1 MAFFKNRVSRN
12 DSRGRSAPALLA
24 GLLLVGAGVASMP
37 SASPV
42 QAADADPLLVVQT
55 AGGTVRDGSV
65 IENGTAVAL
74 SVGSL
79 LEEGSGSREL
89 RLDLPDG
96 AVYQAGGVTA
106 PEGWTVEFS
115 TNGGDTWVSTEP
127 GTASDVTNIR
137 ATSTVTAGAIS
148 DGSQIYS
155 TTVTSPIPAST
166 FGAATGGD
174 GWDVFFY
181 DNYVLNIFHHQ
192 YSYVAVDCHYRS
204 DPDGAGSLNGG
215 DRCEGWNPSLTSGE
229 AHSKFDGYRAANK
242 SGGWVYGETGE
253 LYAFTAEVSSGK
265 PGVLCIDLNTSPPE
279 NCGFTALGD
288 STNISSYDSL
298 SNAEGNA
305 TRLFGAET
313 TNDELLCFDAVTGVA
328 CQGSPVSVGA
338 ANRNKVSVLAA
349 GDRVFVATD
358 VQIGCW
364 NTSDLTT
371 CAGAWPAVY
380 ATLGWN
386 HSTYIPLLHADAS
399 GVVNGVC
406 SAGGCLDLAGQDVTY
421 HATENPTGWKN
432 PFVVLG
438 QTGGSYVD
446 QYGAF
451 ATSGTR
457 AYIGPILSP
466 GSAIYC
472 FDFITEE
479 ACAEFDGSASVDNY
493 VYAYRA
499 DPNNPNCIWWNSDP
513 GKIGLFDA
521 VTGATE
527 CSGNPVITLQPSAF
541 APRFVCTTNGGID
554 RWRSV
559 ALSST
564 TGGGTAESQAL
575 TIRTG
580 NGAAVAGWSDVD
592 IDVAESKDLTSLSVD
607 ATGARP
613 TFNVGFTN
621 VTGSIESATFDI
633 SYEGRGP
640 ELCVDVVLDN
650 TDVTGAPNCPLL
662 TSTVG
667 TLSENVT
674 AQTTATA
681 ESRSFT
687 IGGDATECPE
697 DIVYA
702 SPPGPVQNLRAV
714 SKSGTEV
721 TVTFDEPADDGGSP
735 IRWFEYSTD
744 GGSTWRVAS
753 TTSPEAGKYTFDVTS
768 LTAGTEVTVVVRAVN
783 AIGDSTNESA
793 SATPVA
799 TTTTA
804 APTTTTIV
812 PTRDPDGV
820 LPEAS
825 DPAVIVQIVDGVR
838 SELASELVNGD
849 RRVVTG
855 DGFTMTLAGT
865 NSAGARVAANESSG
879 RLRVNNDGKI
889 QTSGTGFSPG
899 SLAHVWLFSDPV
911 FIGTLTVDADGNF
924 SGEMDVPQG
933 IPLGDH
939 TVQVNGETADGTTRS
954 LNVGIEIVSTAELP
968 ATGST
973 SAATLS
979 VLLLAAGCVMLVVAA
994 RRRSV

>member
-1 MAFFKNRVSRN
+1 MTFMAFFKNCLLRRGSG
-12 DSRGRSAPALLA
+12 GRSGSALLA

-55 AGGTVRDGSV
+55 SGGTVRDGSV

-115 TNGGDTWVSTEP
+115 TDGGDTWVGTEP

-155 TTVTSPIPAST
+155 TTVTSPIPTST
-166 FGAATGGD
+166 FGASTGGD

-181 DNYVLNIFHHQ
+181 DNFVLNIFHHA
-192 YSYVAVDCHYRS
+192 SSIVLDCHYRS
-204 DPDGAGSLNGG
+204 DPDGPGGVEGG
-215 DRCEGWNPSLTSGE
+215 DRCGPSTTTFSG
-229 AHSKFDGYRAANK
+229 YYAANK
-242 SGGWVYGETGE
+242 SGGWVYAERGE
-253 LYAFTAEVSSGK
+253 LYAFTAEASTGK
-265 PGVLCIDLNTSPPE
+265 PGVLCIDLNTSPFE
-279 NCGFTALGD
+279 SCGFTALSD
-288 STNISSYDSL
+288 ATNISAYGPL

-305 TRLFGAET
+305 TRLFGAEAQ
-313 TNDELLCFDAVTGVA
+313 NDKLLCFDALTGVA
-328 CQGSPVSVGA
+328 CANSPVSIGT
-338 ANRNKVSVLAA
+338 ANQSSVSVLAT
-349 GDRVFVATD
+349 GERVFVATNT
-358 VQIGCW
+358 QIGCW
-364 NTSDLTT
+364 NTSDMSVCQGT
-371 CAGAWPAVY
+371 WPAVY
-380 ATLGWN
+380 TALGWT
-386 HSTYIPLLHADAS
+386 HSTYSPLLHADSA
-399 GVVNGVC
+399 GVIDGLC
-406 SAGGCLDLAGQDVTY
+406 TPGGCLDFLGQDVTW
-421 HATENPTGWKN
+421 HVTNNPTGWKN
-432 PFVVLG
+432 PFVELSLTSPG
-438 QTGGSYVD
+438 MADMYGS
-446 QYGAF
+446 F
-451 ATSGTR
+451 ATTGTR
-457 AYIGPILSP
+457 SFLARILSD
-466 GSAIYC
+466 ATVYC
-472 FDFITEE
+472 FDYVTEA
-479 ACAEFDGSASVDNY
+479 ACDGFDGSSSTTGSI
-493 VYAYRA
+493 YAFRT
-499 DPNNPNCIWWNSDP
+499 DPNNPNCIWWNRDWV
-513 GKIGLFDA
+513 GQIGLFDA
-521 VTGATE
+521 MTGATS
-527 CSGNPVITLQPSAF
+527 CVGNPVISLLPSAF

-592 IDVAESKDLTSLSVD
+592 IDVGESKDLTSLSVD

-621 VTGSIESATFDI
+621 VAGSIESATFDI

-702 SPPGPVQNLRAV
+702 SPPGPVQNLRAA

-855 DGFTMTLAGT
+855 DGFTLTVAGT
-865 NSAGARVAANESSG
+865 DSAGGRVAANESSG
-879 RLRVNNDGKI
+879 RLRVTNDGKI
-889 QTSGTGFSPG
+889 QTAGTGFSPG